1 MLNGAYIFG
10 SKQLIL
16 RVILSWIR
24 IPVLTISFLN
34 NKQPL
39 RSLTEKW
46 EEQYFLY
53 TKDPIKE
60 IWNTLQDFTSFEYLK
75 KYLNDRINDSKIN
88 EIAKLNLKENSH
100 DFHRNRMVLG
110 INPTKLSLSILKTI
124 LRAYPKI
131 R

>member
-100 DFHRNRMVLG
+100 DFHLNRN
-110 INPTKLSLSILKTI
+110 
-124 LRAYPKI
+124 
-131 R
+131 